1 MHASA
6 IKKGCYYLIPGLV
19 FAIILAYVGRFGF
32 LYAGADLQFHA
43 NRIVEFYN
51 NLRQGN
57 LIPVISTFSAN
68 QIGSIVPTM
77 YPSFPVYIG
86 AVLQFIFPP
95 VTAMYVLM
103 WVQLMT
109 QFSIAKW
116 VSKELGLSL
125 TESTTAAFIY
135 TMAVPTLSQVIQ
147 QWLFGEVW
155 AMSFMPLV
163 ILGLIRLTKTTT
175 NNLVALDKKTILL
188 LVIGFTFIIL
198 SHVLSFA
205 IVVGYTAIF
214 TLFLLIFRKNR
225 LNVLANLSV
234 AAVITVLLS
243 LIFLLPFIIA
253 MLGNTMVTP
262 AATELSIWAAPDWH
276 EFIKSTFAI
285 AGDARFKTNTVGI
298 IAFLAIF
305 GVLVTWRKQ
314 DRFTKVATLVSVG
327 VIFSGTSYVWKY
339 LYGTKLGV
347 IQFPHR
353 VFIIAI
359 FLLSLSAILAVR
371 HVINKNWL
379 RNTIYVVLALF
390 SFGVAVFNVKYGF
403 VDRVNAFA
411 VQTNY
416 KSTAKHPV
424 SYTPMANF
432 KVHNEDFKNLMGYW
446 VTYGAF
452 DYLPKNVDFNQSLQ
466 KKEIV
471 QDDKLLKT
479 KATSVPNGMVYRAK
493 FAKNTTTVIPMVG
506 YKSLK
511 YEVTDQNKHQYQY
524 KINKNKQL
532 VIKTTAA
539 QVNRLTVRAK
549 TPATTYIAWIISLAT
564 GVCLIIFGVRDKR
577 KTI

>member
-43 NRIVEFYN
+43 SRIFEFYQHIKN
-51 NLRQGN
+51 GN

-125 TESTTAAFIY
+125 TESTMAAFIY
-135 TMAVPTLSQVIQ
+135 TMATPTLSQVIQ

-163 ILGLIRLTKTTT
+163 LLGLIRLAKTTT
-175 NNLVALDKKTILL
+175 DNVVKLDKKTISL
-188 LVIGFTFIIL
+188 LVIGFTLVIL

-205 IVVGYTAIF
+205 IVAGYTAIF

-225 LNVLANLSV
+225 WNVLANLSV
-234 AAVITVLLS
+234 AAVITILLS
-243 LIFLLPFIIA
+243 LVFLMPFIIA
-253 MLGNTMVTP
+253 MLGNTLATP
-262 AATELSIWAAPDWH
+262 AATELTIWAAPDWH
-276 EFIKSTFAI
+276 EFVKATFTI
-285 AGDARFKTNTVGI
+285 AADARFKTNTVGI

-305 GVLVTWRKQ
+305 GVVLTWRKQ
-314 DRFTKVATLVSVG
+314 DRFTKIATLVSVA
-327 VIFSGTSYVWKY
+327 VIFSGSSYVWNY
-339 LYGTKLGV
+339 LYDTKLGV

-359 FLLSLSAILAVR
+359 FLLSVSAILAIR
-371 HVINKNWL
+371 NVINKKWL
-379 RNTIYVVLALF
+379 QQTIYIGLALF
-390 SFGVAVFNVKYGF
+390 SFAFAVFNIKYGF
-403 VDRVNAFA
+403 VDRVNALA
-411 VQTNY
+411 VQTDY

-424 SYTPMANF
+424 SYAPMANF
-432 KVHNEDFKNLMGYW
+432 KVNNDDFENLMGYW
-446 VTYGAF
+446 DTYGAF
-452 DYLPKNVDFNQSLQ
+452 DYLPENVDFNKSLQ
-466 KKEIV
+466 KKAIV
-471 QDDKLLKT
+471 QNHELLQT
-479 KATSVPNGMVYRAK
+479 KATSEPNGLTYQAK
-493 FAKNTTTVIPMVG
+493 LAKNTKTIIPMVG
-506 YKSLK
+506 YQSLN
-511 YEVTDQNKHQYQY
+511 YEITDQNNHQYQY

-532 VIKTTAA
+532 VIKTT
-539 QVNRLTVRAK
+539 NRPVSELTVHAK
-549 TPATTYIAWIISLAT
+549 TPVTTYVAWVISLAT
-564 GVCLIIFGVRDKR
+564 GAGLIIYIIWDKR
-577 KTI
+577 RKA